1 MAGLDAPI
9 KWTVALAREVALAP
23 RTLRHARQTIT
34 DLARLPDQLDRV
46 ADTLERTAAG
56 LEHSVAELSMSI
68 GGGMNDRL
76 EHLDTVVSDL
86 RDTLTGLIGAIP
98 GVRRTLQSVVRPS
111 RD

>member
-1 MAGLDAPI
+1 MAAPDAGLRWLA
-9 KWTVALAREVALAP
+9 ALGREVALAP
-23 RTLRHARQTIT
+23 STLRRARQAVT
-34 DLARLPDQLDRV
+34 DLARLPDQLDRLTL
-46 ADTLERTAAG
+46 TLERTAAS
-56 LEHSVAELSMSI
+56 LERSVGDLSVAV

>member
-1 MAGLDAPI
+1 MPGLDAPVR
-9 KWTVALAREVALAP
+9 WMAALVREVSLAP
-23 RTLRHARQTIT
+23 RTARHARQVIT
-34 DLARLPDQLDRV
+34 DLARLPDQLDRL
-46 ADTLERTAAG
+46 ADTLERTAG
-56 LEHSVAELSMSI
+56 SLELSIAELSVSV